1 MDAFAKL
8 AARSQPLIAVLRSY
22 EQHHGRPPE
31 SLSKLVPEFIPA
43 VPTTGMGAYPNYE
56 YLTPA
61 TDYDNNPWILRV
73 FTPTVGINFDQFLY
87 FPLTNYPSKGYGGVL
102 RRIGDWAYVFE

>member
-8 AARSQPLIAVLRSY
+8 AVRSQPLIAAIRSY
-22 EQHHGRPPE
+22 EQRHGRPPE

-43 VPTTGMGAYPNYE
+43 VPPTGMGAYPNYE
-56 YLTPA
+56 YFTPA

-87 FPLTNYPSKGYGGVL
+87 FPLTNYPPKGCGGVL